1 MSNQKDL
8 LVYLRGLPKQ
18 WWSCKD
24 LHKLFCE
31 DNADLNYKC
40 ISRMMSKLYQW
51 NLLKKKKDKNQKHGY
66 LYKLI

>member
-8 LVYLRGLPKQ
+8 LDYLRGLPKK

-24 LHKLFCE
+24 LHELFCQE
-31 DNADLNYKC
+31 NDDLNYKC
-40 ISRMMSKLYQW
+40 ISRMMSKLYKW
-51 NLLKKKKDKNQKHGY
+51 NLLKRKNDKDQKHGY